1 MYLLTCVAA
10 TIDTHL
16 FVYPSLSRSLLMEAG
31 LLVCGLAVCLTQ
43 ILKFPTDY
51 ADCTDNSNKNRL
63 ASAAQRS
70 ESKIC
75 SIRSIR
81 GCKLLHLYVFAWV
94 VYILVHG
101 WLSPVAEWYRITYL
115 CVTLLSIITLSHAV
129 SAGQFTRRHIV
140 SGLMLVAVAHVM
152 VVFAQWLGFMDSE
165 NPLFPITGFNDN
177 PNVTAMY
184 LVGVMPLLFHRFT
197 KRETNRPHGVPSL
210 RWRVLGGAFIILAIL
225 LLRCR
230 TAYIGLAVEICV
242 FLLIKFLFSPTE
254 RKVEKL
260 KSGKIEVSSN
270 KELPLLNSST
280 FKFYKVCI
288 VCGTIIIAAI
298 SVGKLYNMKRDS
310 ADGRLLIW
318 RLSAQMIAEQ
328 PLGHGYGLFE
338 KHYNLRQAEYFR
350 NNGGTD
356 TERRNAA
363 FTCMAY
369 NDYLEHG
376 VDGGI
381 IGMAFL
387 IGFYALAIRRAY
399 KQRDTA
405 ATAILTAFAV
415 MSLVNFVTAGIQT
428 WLLVICA
435 VSMIQKPFPPPSPIG
450 REPLRKE
457 PLSFFTV
464 PLLKNTLHKFRPDGA
479 PSLWGRAVGEALAL
493 FFTVSMVMSQITL
506 KKLNDRLKD
515 GDPIPDM
522 EFAALQPHIRT
533 SEAYWRIRARNKMRM
548 QDYRDA
554 VPCVE
559 RAMQYSASPNLCYMA
574 HQCHTALGSEK
585 SGMLYIYNVYD
596 TQPSLL
602 LPKLIL
608 MRYHDCRGDTDAA
621 TAYAHEI
628 TVTATRNDTK
638 ITEAIKNEAY
648 NYINNLNN
656 KQLQ

>member
-1 MYLLTCVAA
+1 
-10 TIDTHL
+10 
-16 FVYPSLSRSLLMEAG
+16 
-31 LLVCGLAVCLTQ
+31 
-43 ILKFPTDY
+43 
-51 ADCTDNSNKNRL
+51 
-63 ASAAQRS
+63 
-70 ESKIC
+70 
-75 SIRSIR
+75 
-81 GCKLLHLYVFAWV
+81 
-94 VYILVHG
+94 
-101 WLSPVAEWYRITYL
+101 
-115 CVTLLSIITLSHAV
+115 
-129 SAGQFTRRHIV
+129 
-140 SGLMLVAVAHVM
+140 
-152 VVFAQWLGFMDSE
+152 
-165 NPLFPITGFNDN
+165 
-177 PNVTAMY
+177 
-184 LVGVMPLLFHRFT
+184 
-197 KRETNRPHGVPSL
+197 
-210 RWRVLGGAFIILAIL
+210 
-225 LLRCR
+225 
-230 TAYIGLAVEICV
+230 
-242 FLLIKFLFSPTE
+242 
-254 RKVEKL
+254 
-260 KSGKIEVSSN
+260 
-270 KELPLLNSST
+270 
-280 FKFYKVCI
+280 
-288 VCGTIIIAAI
+288 
-298 SVGKLYNMKRDS
+298 
-310 ADGRLLIW
+310 
-318 RLSAQMIAEQ
+318 MIAEQ

-350 NNGGTD
+350 NYGGTE

-399 KQRDTA
+399 KHGDTA
-405 ATAILTAFAV
+405 ATAILAAFAV
-415 MSLVNFVTAGIQT
+415 MSLMNFVTAGIQT

-435 VSMIQKPFPPPSPIG
+435 VSMIQKPFPPPSPLG
-450 REPLRKE
+450 REPHSDNFCAMASSTLNRKRKLE
-457 PLSFFTV
+457 FICVAV
-464 PLLKNTLHKFRPDGA
+464 PSIT
-479 PSLWGRAVGEALAL
+479 VGEAIAL
-493 FFTVSMVMSQITL
+493 FFVVNMVSSQV
-506 KKLNDRLKD
+506 RLKELCD
-515 GDPIPDM
+515 RMTPGDPIPDM
-522 EFAALQPHIRT
+522 EFAALQPHIHT